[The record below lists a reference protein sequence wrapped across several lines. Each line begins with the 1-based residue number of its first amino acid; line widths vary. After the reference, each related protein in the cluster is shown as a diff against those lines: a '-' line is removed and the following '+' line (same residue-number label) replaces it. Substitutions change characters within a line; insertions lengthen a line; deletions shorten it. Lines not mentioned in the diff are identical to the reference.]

1 MTIRNNDA
9 ARAAFELALIAL
21 DKLLA
26 MRAGKVLAVYYGGQK
41 PVIEIETPPRFVK
54 GALIRRMAINN
65 DLAATYAAPFHGVQ
79 LQWTI
84 VTPIA
89 REAGHA

>member
-41 PVIEIETPPRFVK
+41 PVIEIEKARPGKPDELLTEVARNL
-54 GALIRRMAINN
+54 ALAMA
-65 DLAATYAAPFHGVQ
+65 LRSSV
-79 LQWTI
+79 L
-84 VTPIA
+84 
-89 REAGHA
+89 